1 MTLRQRWAA
10 ERFPHEFSIVITTVS
25 LRSTSHLLVIM
36 MLLASGRLLA
46 CGLECLDELA
56 TPEVA
61 SCHTESAPA
70 TAISGEASHACLPDV
85 AEPRLT
91 VAKTVKAQELG
102 AAPLVTAL
110 ITPARDLTSSGAPL
124 HPHHLRHESP
134 HLAALSVLRI

>member
-10 ERFPHEFSIVITTVS
+10 ERFPHEFSIVITTVA

-61 SCHTESAPA
+61 SCHTESVPA
-70 TAISGEASHACLPDV
+70 TAISGDPAHACLPDV
-85 AEPRLT
+85 AEPLVRI
-91 VAKTVKAQELG
+91 AKTLKAQDLAE
-102 AAPLVTAL
+102 APLA
-110 ITPARDLTSSGAPL
+110 TPLLTPERDLTSSGA
-124 HPHHLRHESP
+124 HRHSYHLRHVSSY
-134 HLAALSVLRI
+134 LATFSVLRI

>member
-1 MTLRQRWAA
+1 
-10 ERFPHEFSIVITTVS
+10 VS

-36 MLLASGRLLA
+36 TLLASGRLLA

-85 AEPRLT
+85 AEPLVR
-91 VAKTVKAQELG
+91 VAKPATAHELA
-102 AAPLVTAL
+102 AAPLTAPHL
-110 ITPARDLTSSGAPL
+110 APAPSSEQRYHFAAL
-124 HPHHLRHESP
+124 LRTRPESP
-134 HLAALSVLRI
+134 HLSAPPILLIVPSPRRH